1 LIKDTPPAVVCYPGQ
16 QENLEACA
24 NLLVELTNS
33 TFIGN
38 NPFALDYPIN
48 DTCPP
53 VDYSAGAV
61 PGTCSIGGTPVYAV
75 NATSP
80 ADVSQGINFARCH
93 GIRLVVRNT
102 GHDLSGRY
110 VVQLCPSNQ
119 HSISL
124 ITCSRSTGYGSLEV
138 WIRYLRQGIT
148 YQETYS
154 ASNKCTKSNWQGGSI
169 TIAGGYVWSDA
180 YEVSN
185 QQNVVIVG
193 GGDPVCR
200 DKLGNRTTEQTKL
213 TVF

>member
-1 LIKDTPPAVVCYPGQ
+1 MSWNQISGQ
-16 QENLEACA
+16 KYWAR
-24 NLLVELTNS
+24 
-33 TFIGN
+33 FIWE
-38 NPFALDYPIN
+38 
-48 DTCPP
+48 
-53 VDYSAGAV
+53 
-61 PGTCSIGGTPVYAV
+61 
-75 NATSP
+75 
-80 ADVSQGINFARCH
+80 
-93 GIRLVVRNT
+93 VR
-102 GHDLSGRY
+102 GVMMS
-110 VVQLCPSNQ
+110 SNQ

-138 WIRYLRQGIT
+138 WIRYLRQGVT

-185 QQNVVIVG
+185 QENVVIVG

-200 DKLGNRTTEQTKL
+200 DKLGNRTEQTKL